1 MQETKI
7 QWCDYSANL
16 LKYRDASGKT
26 AWACVK
32 VSDGC
37 KNCYAETLAHRY
49 GRGGPYSL
57 QQTRK
62 VTPFFDIHEGNAILR
77 AKKLAGKRVF
87 IDDMTDLFGEWVSD
101 EIIDK
106 HFALFALRP
115 DVTFQVLTK
124 RPERMAAYLGQHDV
138 GLRWALRTVDVG
150 NVERPAA
157 SSDTAV
163 DWTRNGLPNVWLGT
177 SCEDQQRADERIP
190 HLLKCPAAVRF
201 LSCEPLL
208 GPIDLTQITTGPD
221 RDGSGWD
228 YRHWNALTGENWCD
242 CQDFIHPIGTGPVS
256 WVIVGGES
264 GSKAR
269 RFDFAWGESIV
280 KQCTAAGVPVFFKQA
295 GSNAGW
301 TDADGDWHRWPTKDG
316 KGGDPDEWPEDLRV
330 REMPSVPVP
339 A

>member
-62 VTPFFDIHEGNAILR
+62 VTPFFDEDEAKKVLR
-77 AKKLAGKRVF
+77 SKKLAGKRVF

-106 HFALFALRP
+106 HFALFALRQ

-124 RPERMAAYLGQHDV
+124 RPERIVNWMDRYPTHLAVVYHDMAVANQRKWDQYP
-138 GLRWALRTVDVG
+138 W
-150 NVERPAA
+150 P
-157 SSDTAV
+157 
-163 DWTRNGLPNVWLGT
+163 LPNVWLGT
-177 SCEDQQRADERIP
+177 SCEDRPTADRRIP
-190 HLLKCPAAVRF
+190 ELLKCPAAVRF
-201 LSCEPLL
+201 VSAEPLL
-208 GPIDLTQITTGPD
+208 GPVRLVPYLENTYRTRCP
-221 RDGSGWD
+221 GSEAAEMPCLD
-228 YRHWNALTGENWCD
+228 
-242 CQDFIHPIGTGPVS
+242 

-269 RFDFAWGESIV
+269 PCNVEWVRSIIR
-280 KQCTAAGVPVFFKQA
+280 QCKAAGVAVFCKQL
-295 GSNAGW
+295 GRFIQWDGVQGGYLDGPSNCWPRHVVREEAPQGW
-301 TDADGDWHRWPTKDG
+301 RVLLEDG

-330 REMPSVPVP
+330 REMPSVSVP